1 LEVNPLL
8 FQGQGGVPL
17 PAGSIPA
24 PRILN
29 RKEVNIMI
37 DAKVSFMNQLK
48 EQMASKLTMEQI
60 GELTAAG
67 FRLLDHFEM
76 FEAAD
81 DDNQA
86 DDMLDSYVS
95 ALKVE
100 CRSQKTIDRYVYVIK
115 KLMDFAKVPTRRIS
129 VYHLRNYLTQEKE
142 RGICENTLEGYRE
155 IFSAYFNWLQ
165 RESLIDKNP
174 CVNLGV
180 IKVPKKEKKTY
191 SDAELERL
199 NWYCG
204 NIRNRAILHFLRST
218 GCRISEVTE
227 LDREAVNLEALE
239 CVVHGKGNKERT
251 VYLDEVA
258 GMLLSQYL
266 SERTDDAPALFVNRC
281 GNRLK
286 PGGVREMLKV
296 LADKAGVEHV
306 HPHKFRRTLATD
318 LTRHGMPIQEVAK
331 ILGHEKLDTTMK
343 YVVLNKDD
351 IKASYRRFA

>member
-1 LEVNPLL
+1 
-8 FQGQGGVPL
+8 
-17 PAGSIPA
+17 
-24 PRILN
+24 
-29 RKEVNIMI
+29 MI
-37 DAKVSFMNQLK
+37 DAKISFVEQLK
-48 EQMASKLTMEQI
+48 EELKDQLTMEQI
-60 GELTAAG
+60 SRMMSAAY
-67 FRLLDHFEM
+67 RILDRFEM
-76 FEAAD
+76 SEIPD
-81 DDNQA
+81 EETET
-86 DDMLDSYVS
+86 DDMLNSYVS

-100 CRSQKTIDRYVYVIK
+100 CRSQKTIDRYVYIIG
-115 KLMDFAKVPTRRIS
+115 KLMDFAKVPTRRVS
-129 VYHLRNYLTQEKE
+129 VHHLRNFLTQEKE

-191 SDAELERL
+191 TDAELERL
-199 NWYCG
+199 NWFCG

-227 LDREAVNLEALE
+227 LNRDAVNLEALE

-258 GMLLSQYL
+258 GMLLQQYL
-266 SERTDDAPALFVNRC
+266 NERKDDVPALFVNRL
-281 GNRLK
+281 GDRLK
-286 PGGVREMLKV
+286 PGGVRMMLNE
-296 LADKAGVEHV
+296 LAEKAQVEHV

-351 IKASYRRFA
+351 IKASYRRFT

>member
-1 LEVNPLL
+1 
-8 FQGQGGVPL
+8 
-17 PAGSIPA
+17 
-24 PRILN
+24 
-29 RKEVNIMI
+29 MI

-48 EQMASKLTMEQI
+48 EQMADKLTMDQI
-60 GELTAAG
+60 SELMAAT
-67 FRLLDHFEM
+67 FRLLDRFEM

-81 DDNQA
+81 DNLQA
-86 DDMLDSYVS
+86 DDMLDSYVA

-100 CRSQKTIDRYVYVIK
+100 CRSQKTIDRYVYEINR
-115 KLMDFAKVPTRRIS
+115 LMEFAKVPTRRIS
-129 VYHLRNYLTQEKE
+129 VYHLRAYLTHEKE
-142 RGICENTLEGYRE
+142 RGICENTLEGHRE

-165 RESLIDKNP
+165 RESLIDRNP

-191 SDAELERL
+191 TDAELEKL
-199 NWYCG
+199 NWFCG

-227 LDREAVNLEALE
+227 LNRDAVNLEALE

-258 GMLLSQYL
+258 GMLLNQYL
-266 SERTDDAPALFVNRC
+266 KERIDDDPALFVNRY
-281 GNRLK
+281 GNRMK
-286 PGGVREMLKV
+286 PGGVREMLKI

-306 HPHKFRRTLATD
+306 HPHKFRRTLATN
-318 LTRHGMPIQEVAK
+318 LTRHGMPIQEVAN

-343 YVVLNKDD
+343 YVVLDKQNT
-351 IKASYRRFA
+351 KAQYRRFA

>member
-1 LEVNPLL
+1 
-8 FQGQGGVPL
+8 
-17 PAGSIPA
+17 
-24 PRILN
+24 
-29 RKEVNIMI
+29 MI
-37 DAKVSFMNQLK
+37 DAKISFVEQLK
-48 EQMASKLTMEQI
+48 EELKDQLTMEQI
-60 GELTAAG
+60 SRMMSAAY
-67 FRLLDHFEM
+67 RILDRFEM
-76 FEAAD
+76 SEIPD
-81 DDNQA
+81 EETET
-86 DDMLDSYVS
+86 DDMLNSYVS

-100 CRSQKTIDRYVYVIK
+100 CRSQKTIDRYVYIIG
-115 KLMDFAKVPTRRIS
+115 KLMEFAKVPTRRVS
-129 VYHLRNYLTQEKE
+129 VHHLRNFLTQEKE

-191 SDAELERL
+191 TDAELERL
-199 NWYCG
+199 NWFCG

-227 LDREAVNLEALE
+227 LNRDAVNLEALE
-239 CVVHGKGNKERT
+239 SVVHGKGNKERT

-258 GMLLSQYL
+258 GMLLQQYL
-266 SERTDDAPALFVNRC
+266 NERKDDVPALFVNRF
-281 GNRLK
+281 GDRLK
-286 PGGVREMLKV
+286 PGGVRVMLNE
-296 LADKAGVEHV
+296 LAEKAKVEHV

-351 IKASYRRFA
+351 IKASYRRFT